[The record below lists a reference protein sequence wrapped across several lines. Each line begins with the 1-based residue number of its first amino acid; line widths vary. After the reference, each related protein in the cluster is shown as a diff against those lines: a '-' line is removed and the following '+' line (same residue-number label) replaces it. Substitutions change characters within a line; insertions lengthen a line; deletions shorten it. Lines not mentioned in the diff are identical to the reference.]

1 MAARD
6 LVCSQTGRVNSF
18 GFNTILEI
26 TPNLAWFIISY
37 NSSSVTCPN
46 ALGIHNAGYSYAVSE
61 VVAAVAAEAAVAAV
75 SLSISDLFDS
85 SSVVYNINQFF
96 VVDKQNSINNIID
109 IM

>member
-1 MAARD
+1 
-6 LVCSQTGRVNSF
+6 
-18 GFNTILEI
+18 
-26 TPNLAWFIISY
+26 
-37 NSSSVTCPN
+37 
-46 ALGIHNAGYSYAVSE
+46 VSE
-61 VVAAVAAEAAVAAV
+61 VVAAVAAVAV

>member
-61 VVAAVAAEAAVAAV
+61 VVAVAAAEAAV

>member
-18 GFNTILEI
+18 GFTTILEI

-61 VVAAVAAEAAVAAV
+61 VVAAVAAVAV

>member
-1 MAARD
+1 MVVEAAARD
-6 LVCSQTGRVNSF
+6 LVCSHTGRVNSF

-26 TPNLAWFIISY
+26 TPNPAWFIISY

-61 VVAAVAAEAAVAAV
+61 VVAAEAAEAVAV

-85 SSVVYNINQFF
+85 SSVVYNINQFYC
-96 VVDKQNSINNIID
+96 S
-109 IM
+109 

>member
-61 VVAAVAAEAAVAAV
+61 VVAAEAVEAAEAAEAVAV

-85 SSVVYNINQFF
+85 SSVVYIINQFYC
-96 VVDKQNSINNIID
+96 S
-109 IM
+109 